1 MARKNRELQRL
12 PPEGAQRQAIRNRL
26 ERGQFRTIVS
36 DDPVYG
42 LLRVQLEHLR
52 DADKLSP
59 RRRGPRPKRQT
70 LLKILEILER
80 NRLPIRTSP
89 VSPVVA
95 RIAKEIGLSAMQTR
109 DLIHQL
115 ADMSEKLLR

>member
-12 PPEGAQRQAIRNRL
+12 PPEAAQRQAIRNRL
-26 ERGQFRTIVS
+26 TRGEFRTLIS

-42 LLRVQLEHLR
+42 LLRVQLEHLQ
-52 DADKLSP
+52 DADRLSP
-59 RRRGPRPKRQT
+59 RRRGPKPKRQT

-80 NRLPIRTSP
+80 DRLPIRTSP

-95 RIAKEIGLSAMQTR
+95 RIATEIRLSPLQTR
-109 DLIHQL
+109 DLLHQL
-115 ADMSEKLLR
+115 ADLSEKLIR

>member
-12 PPEGAQRQAIRNRL
+12 PPEADQRQALRNRL
-26 ERGQFRTIVS
+26 ERGQFRTVVS

-42 LLRVQLEHLR
+42 MLRVQLEHLQE
-52 DADKLSP
+52 ADKLSP
-59 RRRGPRPKRQT
+59 RRRGPKPKRQI

-80 NRLPIRTSP
+80 DHLPIRTSP

-95 RIAKEIGLSAMQTR
+95 EIAKEIKLSVMQTR
-109 DLIHQL
+109 DFLHQL
-115 ADMSEKLLR
+115 ADLSEKLSH